1 VLVGDGDVFAGMQ
14 VMHRDAAR
22 VAFRDR
28 VLQRLRPDDE
38 NEQRQTARI
47 TGACCGQSTNAA
59 NPKFARISGASDAN
73 FGFKGGTGKDKFC

>member
-1 VLVGDGDVFAGMQ
+1 MQ

-28 VLQRLRPDDE
+28 VLQRLRPEDE

-47 TGACCGQSTNAA
+47 TGACGAQSTSIQSRVA
-59 NPKFARISGASDAN
+59 NVH
-73 FGFKGGTGKDKFC
+73 